1 MRIGGFVKQS
11 LIDWEGV
18 LSAVVFTKGCNFRC
32 DYCHNPSLVLPSLTD
47 HLPDLSETVI
57 LDYLRRRR
65 EWIEGV
71 VVTGGEPTLHPGLTG
86 FLERVKRHGYRI
98 KLDTNGTNTELLSAL
113 IDSKTTLAAQLAERF
128 PQSITV
134 HTDDFYLPPSRRVTG
149 WEKILCANMDI
160 RRLRNEVVAPAR
172 AGQAFSYRA
181 YSCREDAYLPPRP
194 LGSAPLVIVEGSYS
208 HHPSLAPY
216 YDIRI
221 FVTCSPDEQ
230 ARRLRKR
237 EGELYSNFVE
247 RWIPLEEGYFA
258 NYSIE
263 ENAEMMV
270 VTD

>member
-1 MRIGGFVKQS
+1 MRS
-11 LIDWEGV
+11 
-18 LSAVVFTKGCNFRC
+18 S
-32 DYCHNPSLVLPSLTD
+32 
-47 HLPDLSETVI
+47 
-57 LDYLRRRR
+57 
-65 EWIEGV
+65 
-71 VVTGGEPTLHPGLTG
+71 
-86 FLERVKRHGYRI
+86 
-98 KLDTNGTNTELLSAL
+98 
-113 IDSKTTLAAQLAERF
+113 
-128 PQSITV
+128 
-134 HTDDFYLPPSRRVTG
+134 LPPGQGRHSPTRPT
-149 WEKILCANMDI
+149 
-160 RRLRNEVVAPAR
+160 PA
-172 AGQAFSYRA
+172 AKVS
-181 YSCREDAYLPPRP
+181 YLPPRP

-237 EGELYSNFVE
+237 EGERYSNFVE

>member
-1 MRIGGFVKQS
+1 
-11 LIDWEGV
+11 
-18 LSAVVFTKGCNFRC
+18 
-32 DYCHNPSLVLPSLTD
+32 
-47 HLPDLSETVI
+47 
-57 LDYLRRRR
+57 
-65 EWIEGV
+65 
-71 VVTGGEPTLHPGLTG
+71 
-86 FLERVKRHGYRI
+86 
-98 KLDTNGTNTELLSAL
+98 
-113 IDSKTTLAAQLAERF
+113 
-128 PQSITV
+128 
-134 HTDDFYLPPSRRVTG
+134 
-149 WEKILCANMDI
+149 MDI

-172 AGQAFSYRA
+172 AGQAFSYQA
-181 YSCREDAYLPPRP
+181 YSCREGSYLPPRP

-258 NYSIE
+258 QYGIE
-263 ENAEMMV
+263 KKADFEI

>member
-1 MRIGGFVKQS
+1 MVAAAAAKRRWPHSWQS
-11 LIDWEGV
+11 V
-18 LSAVVFTKGCNFRC
+18 SSKHHRP
-32 DYCHNPSLVLPSLTD
+32 H
-47 HLPDLSETVI
+47 
-57 LDYLRRRR
+57 RR
-65 EWIEGV
+65 
-71 VVTGGEPTLHPGLTG
+71 
-86 FLERVKRHGYRI
+86 
-98 KLDTNGTNTELLSAL
+98 LLSPA
-113 IDSKTTLAAQLAERF
+113 IPAC
-128 PQSITV
+128 
-134 HTDDFYLPPSRRVTG
+134 HG
-149 WEKILCANMDI
+149 WEKIPCANMDI
-160 RRLRNEVVAPAR
+160 QRLRDEVVAPAR
-172 AGQAFSYRA
+172 AGQAFSYQA

-208 HHPSLAPY
+208 HHHLAPY

-237 EGELYSNFVE
+237 EGKRYSNFVE